1 MDLMVASANL
11 ASAVAAAAGGA
22 VSDAGAH
29 VSFKSS
35 NRGTRQERVEVAK
48 LTKMILCTVGIRG
61 AAAAFITA
69 LLIGQSAIPA
79 AAANPSFSCTGN
91 LAPTEAVICSDDSLA
106 ALDRTLA
113 DAYKRMYASFPSSE
127 RGTLA
132 SVQRTWLAQRNAC
145 RTDKNC
151 IHNAYLTRLRQ
162 LGGASQQPAQMSCTA
177 SVGAQQAAVYVKQ
190 CSEVSP
196 ATHPPCNAT
205 NACALI
211 ISEIRRGCAMIGS
224 AAPAF
229 CAAYK

>member
-1 MDLMVASANL
+1 M
-11 ASAVAAAAGGA
+11 
-22 VSDAGAH
+22 
-29 VSFKSS
+29 
-35 NRGTRQERVEVAK
+35 AK
-48 LTKMILCTVGIRG
+48 LTRMILCTVGIRG
-61 AAAAFITA
+61 AAAAFVAA

-190 CSEVSP
+190 CTEVSP